1 MNYRRPNGRRS
12 PHVALNMKN
21 TILKHTDLKRHA
33 AKVVRRLRKDYPEV
47 TCALLHRTPLQ
58 LLVSTI
64 LSAQCTDVR
73 VNIVTEDLYKK
84 YKTAE
89 DFATAPIKQLEKAIQ
104 STGFFRNKAKN
115 IKACCQQLARRYDGK
130 VPRDLGALVELP
142 GVGRKTANVVL
153 GTAYGIAS
161 GVVVD
166 THVGRISMRLGLT
179 DQKDAVKAERDLIAL
194 LPKKEW
200 IDFSHRM
207 IYHGRAICAA
217 RKAKCEECSMD
228 DICPRIGVKT

>member
-1 MNYRRPNGRRS
+1 
-12 PHVALNMKN
+12 MKN

-130 VPRDLGALVELP
+130 VPRDLGELVELP